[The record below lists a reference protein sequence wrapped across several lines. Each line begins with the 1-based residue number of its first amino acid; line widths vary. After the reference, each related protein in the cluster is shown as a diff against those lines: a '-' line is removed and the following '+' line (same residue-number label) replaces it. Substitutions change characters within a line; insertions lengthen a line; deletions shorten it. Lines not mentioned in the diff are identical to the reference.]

1 MSLSE
6 TVFCFCFFFNWEY
19 SCFTLL
25 SVSVVQQMNQL
36 YGHTCPLLFGFAPH
50 WGHTQRR
57 GGPLLPSVLPA
68 ALCSTRTICFVR
80 TSVPSPR
87 CIPPA
92 LFSLGVHTFVLYVRV
107 SVSALKKDHLY
118 HFPRFH
124 ICALI
129 RFSLSD

>member
-1 MSLSE
+1 MKLFL
-6 TVFCFCFFFNWEY
+6 VFVFFSIGSIVVLHCCQFPLY
-19 SCFTLL
+19 SK
-25 SVSVVQQMNQL
+25 MNQL

-50 WGHTQRR
+50 WGHTQHR

-68 ALCSTRTICFVR
+68 ALCSTRTICSVR
-80 TSVPSPR
+80 TSIPSPR